1 VTLPLFTTLPAPVQ
15 PDHGEGE
22 ERIFNSLRTEI
33 QKLTGQK
40 RRLEKRMGRV
50 EYAAIRVEREVYSG
64 VRIRI
69 GEKALL
75 LEEDTEN
82 VTFRMEEDGIVY

>member
-1 VTLPLFTTLPAPVQ
+1 
-15 PDHGEGE
+15 
-22 ERIFNSLRTEI
+22 
-33 QKLTGQK
+33 
-40 RRLEKRMGRV
+40 MGRV